1 MAARGL
7 LHLSD
12 VNTAELLERYNRPTP
27 RYTSYPPA
35 PHWRGADAGLLLSAI
50 GKSSAPLSIYVH
62 IPFCEKLCLYCG
74 CNVVISK
81 NREVASP
88 YVDRLIAEMDLL
100 KPAHGRV
107 VTQIHW
113 GGGTPTY
120 LDVSLIRRLYDGI
133 ASRFRISPAAEIS
146 IEIDP
151 RVTTKEHLQALRA
164 LGFNRLSMGIQ
175 DFDDEVQKTVRRIQP
190 FKQTQDLFEEARA
203 LGFDGVNADLI
214 YGLPRQTRASFKA
227 TLEKVILLAPD
238 RLSVFSYA
246 HVPTL
251 KRQQRSF
258 EKHLPPELNKLRL
271 FEDAVECLTGAGY
284 EFIGIDHFA
293 RSGDSLV
300 TARDSG
306 TLHRNFQGYTT
317 HAETD
322 LLGFGVSA
330 ISAVAGVFA
339 QNQRDLQ
346 AWSDC
351 VDAGRIPVFRG
362 YERTEDDALR
372 GSVIESWLCSGRIL
386 KDEVERLFPI
396 RFDEYFADELK
407 ALKQFETD
415 GLLVGLE
422 SRVISS
428 TQQGRIFMR
437 AAARVFDAFQSA
449 AIAARTV

>member
-1 MAARGL
+1 MFAIFF
-7 LHLSD
+7 SVD
-12 VNTAELLERYNRPTP
+12 TAELLERYNRPTP

-35 PHWRGADAGLLLSAI
+35 PHWRDADAGLLLSSLDR
-50 GKSSAPLSIYVH
+50 SSAPLSIYIH

-81 NREVASP
+81 NRAVAPP
-88 YVDRLIAEMDLL
+88 YVERLIAEMDLL
-100 KPAHGRV
+100 KPSHGRL

-120 LDVSLIRRLYDGI
+120 LDVSLIRRLYQ
-133 ASRFRISPAAEIS
+133 ATAERFRISPAAETS

-151 RVTTKEHLQALRA
+151 RVTTKEHLQTLRS

-190 FKQTQDLFEEARA
+190 FEQTQALFEEARA
-203 LGFDGVNADLI
+203 LGFEGVNADLI
-214 YGLPRQTRASFKA
+214 YGLPRQTRESFEA
-227 TLEKVILLAPD
+227 TLEKVILLHPD

-258 EKHLPPELNKLRL
+258 EKHLPPELDKLRL
-271 FEDAVECLTGAGY
+271 FEEAVECLTGAGY

-300 TARDSG
+300 AARDSG

-330 ISAVAGVFA
+330 ISAVAGVFT
-339 QNQRDLQ
+339 QNPRDLQ

-362 YERTEDDALR
+362 YERTADDALR
-372 GSVIESWLCSGRIL
+372 GSVIESWLCNGRIL
-386 KDEVERLFPI
+386 KDQIERLFTI
-396 RFDEYFADELK
+396 RFDEYFATELST
-407 ALKQFETD
+407 LKEFEAD

-428 TQQGRIFMR
+428 TPKGRIFMR
-437 AAARVFDAFQSA
+437 AAAQVFDAFQSA
-449 AIAARTV
+449 TVAARTV